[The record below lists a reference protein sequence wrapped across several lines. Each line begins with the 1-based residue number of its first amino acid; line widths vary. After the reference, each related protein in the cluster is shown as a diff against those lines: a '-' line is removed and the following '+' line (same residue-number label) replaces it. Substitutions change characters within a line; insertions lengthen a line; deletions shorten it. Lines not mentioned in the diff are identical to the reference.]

1 MATPATMRQLEDR
14 QVDRAV
20 IKMLWS
26 PKMDI
31 LVVVF
36 ETNDISLFRLNWQRV
51 SKNLIQN
58 SMLPKKFP
66 NSYEWSLIKDQFGII
81 ETLKR
86 DCCLLMPCPFTGP
99 KMFCAGPNFLAQTK
113 NLFTY
118 FGSHKHFVPEK
129 KMICIQ

>member
-58 SMLPKKFP
+58 SMLPKKFL
-66 NSYEWSLIKDQFGII
+66 NSYE
-81 ETLKR
+81 
-86 DCCLLMPCPFTGP
+86 
-99 KMFCAGPNFLAQTK
+99 
-113 NLFTY
+113 
-118 FGSHKHFVPEK
+118 
-129 KMICIQ
+129 

>member
-36 ETNDISLFRLNWQRV
+36 ETNDISLFRLNWQRIWITDAREQ
-51 SKNLIQN
+51 KMYLI
-58 SMLPKKFP
+58 
-66 NSYEWSLIKDQFGII
+66 I
-81 ETLKR
+81 
-86 DCCLLMPCPFTGP
+86 
-99 KMFCAGPNFLAQTK
+99 LAT
-113 NLFTY
+113 
-118 FGSHKHFVPEK
+118 
-129 KMICIQ
+129 

>member
-58 SMLPKKFP
+58 SMLPKKFL
-66 NSYEWSLIKDQFGII
+66 NSSLV
-81 ETLKR
+81 TLRASKR
-86 DCCLLMPCPFTGP
+86 TAVC
-99 KMFCAGPNFLAQTK
+99 
-113 NLFTY
+113 
-118 FGSHKHFVPEK
+118 
-129 KMICIQ
+129 

>member
-51 SKNLIQN
+51 S
-58 SMLPKKFP
+58 
-66 NSYEWSLIKDQFGII
+66 
-81 ETLKR
+81 
-86 DCCLLMPCPFTGP
+86 
-99 KMFCAGPNFLAQTK
+99 TK
-113 NLFTY
+113 IRT
-118 FGSHKHFVPEK
+118 
-129 KMICIQ
+129 

>member
-58 SMLPKKFP
+58 SNHASKKV
-66 NSYEWSLIKDQFGII
+66 SKQL
-81 ETLKR
+81 
-86 DCCLLMPCPFTGP
+86 
-99 KMFCAGPNFLAQTK
+99 
-113 NLFTY
+113 
-118 FGSHKHFVPEK
+118 
-129 KMICIQ
+129 

>member
-51 SKNLIQN
+51 SHKEPD
-58 SMLPKKFP
+58 SKFQA
-66 NSYEWSLIKDQFGII
+66 SKEVSEQL
-81 ETLKR
+81 
-86 DCCLLMPCPFTGP
+86 
-99 KMFCAGPNFLAQTK
+99 
-113 NLFTY
+113 
-118 FGSHKHFVPEK
+118 
-129 KMICIQ
+129 

>member
-51 SKNLIQN
+51 SHKEPD
-58 SMLPKKFP
+58 SKFKA
-66 NSYEWSLIKDQFGII
+66 SKEVSEQL
-81 ETLKR
+81 
-86 DCCLLMPCPFTGP
+86 
-99 KMFCAGPNFLAQTK
+99 
-113 NLFTY
+113 
-118 FGSHKHFVPEK
+118 
-129 KMICIQ
+129 

>member
-51 SKNLIQN
+51 SKNLK
-58 SMLPKKFP
+58 LPCSQESFRVV
-66 NSYEWSLIKDQFGII
+66 DH
-81 ETLKR
+81 
-86 DCCLLMPCPFTGP
+86 
-99 KMFCAGPNFLAQTK
+99 FL
-113 NLFTY
+113 
-118 FGSHKHFVPEK
+118 GSIWLHSDSNPSDVS
-129 KMICIQ
+129 